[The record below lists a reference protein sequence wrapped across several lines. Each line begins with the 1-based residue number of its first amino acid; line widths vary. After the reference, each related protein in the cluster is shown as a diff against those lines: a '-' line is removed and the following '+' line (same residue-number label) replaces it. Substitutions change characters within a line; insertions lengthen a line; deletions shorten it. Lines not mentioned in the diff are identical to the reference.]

1 MEALESE
8 YEKGYVVVLASEA
21 DLAVLRRA
29 GLRVV
34 ADETFP
40 YPARPSAVPR
50 QTPRQT
56 PQQTPK
62 QDSAGTIPDF
72 SCYRTVEETYAS
84 AQAIADAFPELATWT
99 AVGQSWQKTADTG
112 GYDLMVLKL
121 TNSNVSGT
129 KPKVFITSALHAREY
144 ATAELTTRFA
154 EELVDSYDIDA
165 DATWLLDQHEV
176 HLMLHANPDGRKQA
190 EEGLYW
196 RKNHNEDHCPN
207 GDADDDEWP
216 GVDLNRN
223 FDFKWGL
230 TGSSDQACS
239 NTFRGSAA
247 ASEPETQAITAYM
260 QGLFPD
266 ARGAEADDA
275 APADTSGV
283 FLDIHSH
290 GQLMLWPWGYTN
302 TAAPNGTQLQTL
314 GRKLAFFN
322 GHTPMQAIGL
332 YPASGTTDA
341 YGYGELGI
349 ASYTFELGTSFFRI
363 ATLSRR
369 RSSPK
374 TSSPCAMRSRWRGRP
389 ISRRRVPTRWT

>member
-1 MEALESE
+1 MSRRGKAARLWLQACSVLLLGLALLAAVAWTQEVEFSDPNLRADSSADEPPEPAEPGVIRVYFDDPLIARKIVISMEALESE

-56 PQQTPK
+56 PQLTPK

-99 AVGQSWQKTADTG
+99 AVGQSWKKTADTG

-144 ATAELTTRFA
+144 TTAELTTRFA
-154 EELVDSYDIDA
+154 EELVDSYGIDA

-176 HLMLHANPDGRKQA
+176 HLMLHANPDGRKKA

-196 RKNHNEDHCPN
+196 RKNHNENHCPA
-207 GDADDDEWP
+207 GDTGEWP

-223 FDFKWGL
+223 FPFKWGL
-230 TGSSDQACS
+230 TGSSD
-239 NTFRGSAA
+239 
-247 ASEPETQAITAYM
+247 
-260 QGLFPD
+260 
-266 ARGAEADDA
+266 
-275 APADTSGV
+275 
-283 FLDIHSH
+283 
-290 GQLMLWPWGYTN
+290 
-302 TAAPNGTQLQTL
+302 
-314 GRKLAFFN
+314 
-322 GHTPMQAIGL
+322 
-332 YPASGTTDA
+332 
-341 YGYGELGI
+341 
-349 ASYTFELGTSFFRI
+349 
-363 ATLSRR
+363 
-369 RSSPK
+369 
-374 TSSPCAMRSRWRGRP
+374 
-389 ISRRRVPTRWT
+389 